1 MGRYRR
7 AVTYPGGQYQGLG
20 LFDEPPPPPRR
31 TGRIAAVAVAAVVV
45 IVGAV
50 VAVVLLNQGGDSG
63 GGPGPTTGPTTTTR
77 QTTEAPP
84 GEVVANEDAHVA
96 YSVPD
101 GWVASGGDPIAL
113 PSMSGLSIS
122 ALAGSGEYAC
132 EGRDYS
138 RGFAGSGTA
147 PDGEINEVANDIA
160 HAVGTDGYT
169 GASGLEVSVGTPEAV
184 ERTGDDGTAVDGV
197 QVEATVT
204 TSGSACLSTKG
215 LVVVTVLRVADGLRF
230 VVVNGDTAG
239 GPTDPPPVERA
250 ALLAVADS
258 ARPIP

>member
-1 MGRYRR
+1 M
-7 AVTYPGGQYQGLG
+7 TYPGGQYQGLG
-20 LFDEPPPPPRR
+20 LFDEPPPPRR

-50 VAVVLLNQGGDSG
+50 VAVVLLNRGDDG
-63 GGPGPTTGPTTTTR
+63 GGPAPTTSPTTTTQR
-77 QTTEAPP
+77 TTEAPP

-101 GWVASGGDPIAL
+101 GWVASGGDPITL
-113 PSMSGLSIS
+113 PSMSGVSIS
-122 ALAGSGEYAC
+122 ALAGSGDYAC

-138 RGFAGSGTA
+138 RGFAGRGTA
-147 PDGEINEVANDIA
+147 PAGEINEVASDIA

-204 TSGSACLSTKG
+204 TSGSACLSTRG

-239 GPTDPPPVERA
+239 GPADPPPVERA

>member
-1 MGRYRR
+1 M
-7 AVTYPGGQYQGLG
+7 TYPGGQYQGLG
-20 LFDEPPPPPRR
+20 LFDEPPPPRR
-31 TGRIAAVAVAAVVV
+31 TGRIAAVAVAALVV

-50 VAVVLLNQGGDSG
+50 VAVVLLNRGAGSSG
-63 GGPGPTTGPTTTTR
+63 SGPTTGPTTTTQR
-77 QTTEAPP
+77 TTGAPP

-113 PSMSGLSIS
+113 ASMSGLSIS
-122 ALAGSGEYAC
+122 ALAGSGDYSC

-147 PDGEINEVANDIA
+147 PAGEINQVANDIA

-169 GASGLEVSVGTPEAV
+169 GASGLEVSVGTPKAV

-204 TSGSACLSTKG
+204 TSGSACLGTRG

-239 GPTDPPPVERA
+239 GPADPPPVERA
-250 ALLAVADS
+250 VLLAVADS

>member
-1 MGRYRR
+1 M
-7 AVTYPGGQYQGLG
+7 TYPGGQYQGLG
-20 LFDEPPPPPRR
+20 LFDEPPPPRR

-50 VAVVLLNQGGDSG
+50 VAVVLLNRGDDG
-63 GGPGPTTGPTTTTR
+63 GGPGPTTGPTTTA
-77 QTTEAPP
+77 QPTTEAPP

-96 YSVPD
+96 YTVPD
-101 GWVASGGDPIAL
+101 GWVASGGDPITL

-147 PDGEINEVANDIA
+147 PAGEINKVASDIA

-169 GASGLEVSVGTPEAV
+169 GASGLEVSVGTPKAV
-184 ERTGDDGTAVDGV
+184 KRTGDGGAGVDGV

-204 TSGSACLSTKG
+204 TSGSACLSTRG

-230 VVVNGDTAG
+230 VVVNGDTEG
-239 GPTDPPPVERA
+239 GPADPPPVDRA